1 MLIREK
7 RGWIM
12 ADYEAL
18 KAKAQVLAEKKW
30 DLPAI
35 ESRYRKLALEGIQ
48 RKGLNRDEILAH
60 KQEIL
65 DHVQRRGEEYE
76 LLSHS

>member
-1 MLIREK
+1 
-7 RGWIM
+7 M

-18 KAKAQVLAEKKW
+18 KAKAQVLAERRW
-30 DLPAI
+30 NLPAI
-35 ESRYRKLALEGIQ
+35 ESRYRRLALKGIP
-48 RKGLNRDEILAH
+48 RKSMNRDQILAH

-65 DHVQRRGEEYE
+65 DRVQRRGEEYE